1 MLTLAD
7 LETLQADLEATGRPY
22 RVELHNGEITVM
34 GPSDIVASEITIRFA
49 VALAAWVVPR
59 QLGRIFDSSGGFI
72 LPNADLA
79 APDVSF
85 VSRRRLP
92 RSPRYFGELVPDLVV
107 EIKSQSDRLAKLDE
121 KLRNFVAMGA
131 VVGLLI
137 DPDLETVAVYR
148 SEPAG
153 DRPIAIATFG
163 NGEILTLPELFPGWE
178 LPISELWP
186 PIFEDDLEE
195 SDENPA

>member
-7 LETLQADLEATGRPY
+7 LEAIQADLDATGRPY
-22 RVELHNGEITVM
+22 NVELHNGEMTVM
-34 GPSDIVASEITIRFA
+34 GPSDIVASEIDIVVNEITIRFA

-72 LPNADLA
+72 LPNVDLA

-107 EIKSQSDRLAKLDE
+107 EIKSPSDRPPNSMKSCAIW
-121 KLRNFVAMGA
+121 LRW
-131 VVGLLI
+131 
-137 DPDLETVAVYR
+137 
-148 SEPAG
+148 EPWW
-153 DRPIAIATFG
+153 DC
-163 NGEILTLPELFPGWE
+163 
-178 LPISELWP
+178 
-186 PIFEDDLEE
+186 
-195 SDENPA
+195 

>member
-7 LETLQADLEATGRPY
+7 LEAIQADLDATGRPY
-22 RVELHNGEITVM
+22 NVELHNGEITVM

-49 VALAAWVVPR
+49 IALAAWVVPR

-107 EIKSQSDRLAKLDE
+107 EIKSPSDRPPKLDE
-121 KLRNFVAMGA
+121 KLRNLVALGA

-148 SEPAG
+148 SAATG
-153 DRPIAIATFG
+153 DRPITMGMRG
-163 NGEILTLPELFPGWE
+163 NASGTSIT
-178 LPISELWP
+178 
-186 PIFEDDLEE
+186 
-195 SDENPA
+195 NT